1 MGVGGGEKREKRRRG
16 EREKGRK
23 GEREEREKKKKKKRV
38 KEVKEVKVQERERER
53 AQRETKDFPVVK
65 RGQAC
70 SQHSKNTSVC
80 LSFHS
85 YSLSLTHLTYS
96 HSFSLCSR
104 SPRPRLFFHH
114 FPQVHADGRGK
125 TLPGPGPGHCS
136 AMQCTSKSVGE

>member
-1 MGVGGGEKREKRRRG
+1 MSERASENEWMGVGGGEKREKRRRG
-16 EREKGRK
+16 EREKERK
-23 GEREEREKKKKKKRV
+23 GEREEREKKKKKKKRV

-85 YSLSLTHLTYS
+85 YSLSLT
-96 HSFSLCSR
+96 
-104 SPRPRLFFHH
+104 
-114 FPQVHADGRGK
+114 
-125 TLPGPGPGHCS
+125 
-136 AMQCTSKSVGE
+136 